1 MEIDKDAEIRQM
13 NLSEKKI
20 APCRGCFAC
29 WNKTPGKCVMTDDMQ
44 EGIEGEL
51 WADLMIWSFP
61 LYYFSVPG
69 LLKNFI
75 DRQLPMNLPFM
86 EEQEGQT
93 GSGGHPSRYDMS
105 GKRHLLISTCGFYT
119 AKNNYDSVT
128 KLFDHVCGAG
138 QYESIF
144 CGQGELFRVP
154 ELKARTDEYLE
165 CVRQAGRE
173 YAQKQAISEGTKEK
187 LRELLYPRDVFEK
200 MADAS
205 WGVEKRAAKRK
216 IRC

>member
-1 MEIDKDAEIRQM
+1 MPAGTKRRAI
-13 NLSEKKI
+13 
-20 APCRGCFAC
+20 
-29 WNKTPGKCVMTDDMQ
+29 VMTDDMQ

-119 AKNNYDSVT
+119 AKNN
-128 KLFDHVCGAG
+128 LR
-138 QYESIF
+138 Q
-144 CGQGELFRVP
+144 R
-154 ELKARTDEYLE
+154 DEAVRP
-165 CVRQAGRE
+165 CVRR
-173 YAQKQAISEGTKEK
+173 
-187 LRELLYPRDVFEK
+187 
-200 MADAS
+200 
-205 WGVEKRAAKRK
+205 RAV
-216 IRC
+216 

>member
-1 MEIDKDAEIRQM
+1 
-13 NLSEKKI
+13 
-20 APCRGCFAC
+20 
-29 WNKTPGKCVMTDDMQ
+29 
-44 EGIEGEL
+44 
-51 WADLMIWSFP
+51 
-61 LYYFSVPG
+61 
-69 LLKNFI
+69 
-75 DRQLPMNLPFM
+75 M

-154 ELKARTDEYLE
+154 ELR
-165 CVRQAGRE
+165 RGRMNIWN
-173 YAQKQAISEGTKEK
+173 ASDRRGANTHRNRRSQKT
-187 LRELLYPRDVFEK
+187 R
-200 MADAS
+200 
-205 WGVEKRAAKRK
+205 RK
-216 IRC
+216 S